1 MRVVAVTLLLITAVF
16 AASAEDVSIKV
27 HVNGTLQSYDPA
39 AVLRNGTV
47 YVPLRQGA
55 ASLGTECRWVPEQ
68 NMAKLCT
75 HSSCVFVPKSGGIVV
90 NGSLLLPL
98 RKMGEALG
106 ASVAW
111 DAGKQTVTIQSG
123 TPPARRGCCG

>member
-1 MRVVAVTLLLITAVF
+1 MRVVAVTLLLISAVF
-16 AASAEDVSIKV
+16 AACAEDVSV
-27 HVNGTLQSYDPA
+27 EVYVNGTLQSYDPP

-55 ASLGTECRWVPEQ
+55 ESFGTECHWVPEQ
-68 NMAKLCT
+68 NVAKLCT
-75 HSSCVFVPKSGGIVV
+75 QSSCVFVPKSDGIVV

-111 DAGKQTVTIQSG
+111 DAEKQTVTIQSG
-123 TPPARRGCCG
+123 TPPATRGCCG